1 MIVPLAYGRS
11 GLDLT
16 VPDVLADRVTVV
28 EPRYVPGVPDEAAAL
43 RAALREP
50 VGTPPLRDLL
60 SPTDTVAVVFC
71 DITRP
76 MPSDRVLPVLLEEV
90 ETVVGHDRIVL
101 INGTGTHR
109 ANTPDE
115 LREMLGPELV
125 AQYRIVQH
133 DARNEDELTRV
144 GTTPRGT
151 PVWINK
157 HFLNASV
164 RLLTGFI
171 EPHLFAG
178 FSGGPK
184 MVVPAVAGLATVMAN
199 HGARFIAEPQAIWG
213 IREGNPLWEDLR
225 AAASMGQPTFSL
237 NVALNKEREITAVFA
252 GDTLASHRV
261 GCEWVGEHAM
271 QPVPEPFDVVVTTN
285 SGYPLDLNVYQAIK
299 GVSAANRVVR
309 EGGAIILAAEC
320 WDGIPS
326 HGQYGELLESTAS
339 LDELLQKICA
349 PGFAV
354 PDQWQAQIQAQIQL
368 RAAVYLY
375 SSLDD
380 DTVRRTHLEPC
391 GPLSEAICRADAS
404 GGAGCHR
411 LYLAARA
418 ADGSLPRARR
428 RPRRVGTAVSHRW
441 DEPDPHHPSHHP
453 CGAGAAEKG
462 GLTGGKYH
470 AATRGHDQVCGR
482 VREDARGRGT
492 GRAGPPAADGRG
504 ATRHEH
510 RRPRSDRRDHDPRGR
525 RHAVVQGVSR
535 LSGMHLRQH
544 QRRDRPWVFPAGGA
558 C

>member
-1 MIVPLAYGRS
+1 MIVPLAYGRA
-11 GLDLT
+11 GLDLA
-16 VPDVLADRVTVV
+16 VPDDLADRVTVV
-28 EPRYVPGVPDEAAAL
+28 EPRYVPGLPDEAAAL

-90 ETVVGHDRIVL
+90 ETVVGRDRIVL

-133 DARNEDELTRV
+133 DARNEGDLVHV

-184 MVVPAVAGLATVMAN
+184 MVVPAVAGLATVMSN

-225 AAASMGQPTFSL
+225 AAAMMGQPTFSL

-326 HGQYGELLESTAS
+326 HGQYGELLGEHRESRRAAAEDLCPRLCGTGSVAGTDSGPNTAARRG
-339 LDELLQKICA
+339 LPLLVARRRHGA
-349 PGFAV
+349 PDALGAV
-354 PDQWQAQIQAQIQL
+354 RTAL
-368 RAAVYLY
+368 RAV
-375 SSLDD
+375 
-380 DTVRRTHLEPC
+380 
-391 GPLSEAICRADAS
+391 CRAAA
-404 GGAGCHR
+404 GGGTGRDR
-411 LYLAARA
+411 LHLAAGT
-418 ADGSLPRARR
+418 ADRSLPRARC
-428 RPRRVGTAVSHRW
+428 RPRRVGAAVSHCWKGSLTQWKARCSKAPSRSSLRPSSRRCAWPGRW
-441 DEPDPHHPSHHP
+441 SRRS
-453 CGAGAAEKG
+453 
-462 GLTGGKYH
+462 TGG
-470 AATRGHDQVCGR
+470 
-482 VREDARGRGT
+482 
-492 GRAGPPAADGRG
+492 
-504 ATRHEH
+504 
-510 RRPRSDRRDHDPRGR
+510 
-525 RHAVVQGVSR
+525 
-535 LSGMHLRQH
+535 
-544 QRRDRPWVFPAGGA
+544 
-558 C
+558 

>member
-1 MIVPLAYGRS
+1 MIVPLAYGRA
-11 GLDLT
+11 GLDLA
-16 VPDVLADRVTVV
+16 VPDDLADRVTVV

-90 ETVVGHDRIVL
+90 ETVVGRDRIVL

-109 ANTPDE
+109 ANTPAE

-125 AQYRIVQH
+125 EQYRIVQH
-133 DARNEDELTRV
+133 DARNEDELTHV

-225 AAASMGQPTFSL
+225 AAAMMGQPTFSL

-252 GDTLASHRV
+252 GDALASHRV

-391 GPLSEAICRADAS
+391 GPLSERFAALMQAAGPDATACILPQ
-404 GGAGCHR
+404 GPQTVP
-411 LYLAARA
+411 YLAPDAGQGAWARQLA
-418 ADGSLPRARR
+418 IAGMSQTRTTPPTIRAGLA
-428 RPRRVGTAVSHRW
+428 RPRK
-441 DEPDPHHPSHHP
+441 
-453 CGAGAAEKG
+453 AA
-462 GLTGGKYH
+462 
-470 AATRGHDQVCGR
+470 
-482 VREDARGRGT
+482 
-492 GRAGPPAADGRG
+492 
-504 ATRHEH
+504 
-510 RRPRSDRRDHDPRGR
+510 
-525 RHAVVQGVSR
+525 
-535 LSGMHLRQH
+535 
-544 QRRDRPWVFPAGGA
+544 
-558 C
+558 